1 MSRRSRAREVVLQI
15 LYGGDL
21 NPQRNLGDVDTF
33 LLGRLH
39 NEADLVEFAR
49 NLLAGARRHR
59 PELDEIIRARA
70 DNWCLERMGTLDRN
84 VLRLGAYEI
93 LFGGTPGRVA
103 INEAVE
109 LAKRYGA
116 KQSAHFVNGILDRIL
131 NSRGT
136 PDQKTED

>member
-1 MSRRSRAREVVLQI
+1 MARRSRAREVVLQI
-15 LYGGDL
+15 LYGDDL
-21 NPQRNLGDVDTF
+21 NPQRNQGDVDTF

-39 NEADLVEFAR
+39 NETDLVEFAR

-70 DNWCLERMGTLDRN
+70 DNWSLERMATLDRN

-131 NSRGT
+131 NSRST